1 MINPMKHFLLTI
13 SLIFGATAVSA
24 EPSSGI
30 SALMNRPMSMLD
42 WGMYKMRE
50 RLQQVD
56 ATVYVD
62 YNWESN
68 EIRVFSYA
76 GLANEVISME
86 EAKLNCDKSFALWD
100 GQLSV
105 SDGTELYDICIIC
118 GLFSHNGF
126 SFTGF
131 DEAMKDLKE
140 RVYYGAY
147 QGQYFCKRKLYGKSA
162 STSVSEP

>member
-1 MINPMKHFLLTI
+1 MKRLILTAL
-13 SLIFGATAVSA
+13 LIFGATAASA
-24 EPSSGI
+24 EPSSGV

-62 YNWESN
+62 YNWEAN

-76 GLANEVISME
+76 GLASKPSSME
-86 EAKLNCDKSFALWD
+86 EAKLKCDKSFAIWD
-100 GQLSV
+100 GKLSI
-105 SDGTELYDICIIC
+105 SDGTEMFDICSIC

-126 SFTGF
+126 SFNGF
-131 DEAMKDLKE
+131 DEAIKDLKE
-140 RVYYGAY
+140 RIYYGAY
-147 QGQYFCKRKLYGKSA
+147 QGQYSCKRKLYGKTA
-162 STSVSEP
+162 STSVSER